1 MSIFI
6 NFCVIIHIRNFKS
19 LYGENYFNFL
29 DLDGLIKLSGPI
41 GAGKTSLAEAI
52 LYGLYGT
59 VKGQNNTS
67 LVAWNMQ
74 SCEVEMNL
82 VSKNKEIHIKRNI
95 HEPLLIEVNGKTLS
109 ASSKR
114 NTQEILEEELFD
126 VPKLA
131 VTRMCIISFNA
142 FSKSLANMNPADTK
156 QFLDDIFGFKLFTDY
171 NNEIVI
177 ERKNQINES
186 TKLNAIYAETQSQ
199 IERLQNKKEQQAKE
213 IKLSIDVDALNI
225 ERAKYVE
232 EGKSYKQ
239 KRSDIEDE
247 QDEKIKE
254 INKEI
259 KEIERKITESTTLG
273 KQEQNYYTTFKS
285 GICPTCGSK
294 IDESHIEK
302 HRQEMMKYADEVKA
316 YKLQKEE
323 LKNKID
329 NIESEYKPKLNEVNS
344 HIQDLIK
351 KINKIDSDIKIYENN
366 LKVIKQNYDD
376 LIKEHQNKLQDI
388 KKKIDSN
395 DIEIGEWNEM
405 NELFTKTL
413 RYNLLDTLIPH
424 INKSIQYYINKLD
437 QPYKVEYDQEFKCH
451 IYVDTFE
458 KEISYSNL
466 STGQK
471 KTLDIAIIFGILQNI
486 ISNVDFNVIFLDELF
501 SNMDSDS
508 RNTML
513 SLIKENFGEEKS
525 VFIMN
530 HAEMQDDLFKH
541 KIRVSLVPK
550 KIQAKKIG
558 DIIVNASKYEQQ
570 W

>member
-1 MSIFI
+1 M
-6 NFCVIIHIRNFKS
+6 IIKDITIRNFKS
-19 LYGENYFNFL
+19 IYGEVYFNFME
-29 DLDGLIKLSGPI
+29 LDGLIKLSGPI
-41 GAGKTSLAEAI
+41 GTGKTTLAEAI
-52 LYGLYGT
+52 LYGLYGV

-67 LVAWNMQ
+67 LVAWNMNE
-74 SCEVEMNL
+74 CEVEINL
-82 VSKNKEIHIKRNI
+82 VSKNKEVHIKRNI
-95 HEPLLIEVNGKTLS
+95 REPLIVEINGKTLS

-114 NTQEILEEELFD
+114 NTQEILEEEIFD

-171 NNEIVI
+171 NNEIII

-186 TKLNAIYAETQSQ
+186 TKLNAIYSETENQ
-199 IERLQNKKEQQAKE
+199 IKRLKEKKESQERE
-213 IKLSIDVDALNI
+213 IKLSVDTNALNS
-225 ERAKYVE
+225 EREEYVKQ
-232 EGKSYKQ
+232 GKELKE
-239 KRSDIEDE
+239 KRSTLEDE
-247 QDEKIKE
+247 QEEKIKE
-254 INKEI
+254 INKQISEI
-259 KEIERKITESTTLG
+259 QNKITEASTLG
-273 KQEQNYYTTFKS
+273 KQEKSYYTTFKS

-302 HRQEMMKYADEVKA
+302 HRLEMLRYADIVNNYNEEKS
-316 YKLQKEE
+316 KLKEQITTIE
-323 LKNKID
+323 DEYEPKI
-329 NIESEYKPKLNEVNS
+329 NEVNLQ
-344 HIQDLIK
+344 IKDLVN
-351 KINKIDSDIKIYENN
+351 KINKIDSDIRVFENN
-366 LKVIKQNYDD
+366 LKVVNANYDD
-376 LIKEHQNKLQDI
+376 LIKEQEQKLI
-388 KKKIDSN
+388 EVKEKIDKN

-424 INKSIQYYINKLD
+424 INKSIQYYIQKLD

-451 IYVDTFE
+451 IYVDTFG
-458 KEISYSNL
+458 KEISYANL

-471 KTLDIAIIFGILQNI
+471 KTLDIAIIFGIFQNI
-486 ISNVDFNVIFLDELF
+486 ITNVDFNVIFLDELF

-513 SLIKENFGEEKS
+513 SLIKENFQENKS

-530 HAEMQDDLFKH
+530 HAEMSDDFFKH

-550 KIQAKKIG
+550 KITVKKLG
-558 DIIVNASKYEQQ
+558 DIVVNASKYEYIKY
-570 W
+570 

>member
-1 MSIFI
+1 M
-6 NFCVIIHIRNFKS
+6 IIKDIKITNFKS
-19 LYGENYFNFL
+19 LYGENYFNFM

-59 VKGQNNTS
+59 IKGQNNTS
-67 LVAWNMQ
+67 LVAWNTQ
-74 SCEVEMNL
+74 ECEVEMNII
-82 VSKNKEIHIKRNI
+82 SKNKEVHIKRNI
-95 HEPLLIEVNGKTLS
+95 KEPLLIEINGKTLS

-114 NTQEILEEELFD
+114 NTQEILEEEIFD

-171 NNEIVI
+171 NNEVVI

-186 TKLNAIYAETQSQ
+186 TKLNAIYTETENQ
-199 IERLQNKKEQQAKE
+199 IERLKEKKEQQERE
-213 IKLSIDVDALNI
+213 IKLSIDTKALDS
-225 ERAKYVE
+225 ERAGYVA
-232 EGKSYKQ
+232 EGKEQ
-239 KRSDIEDE
+239 KEKRNNLEE
-247 QDEKIKE
+247 ERDEKIKE

-259 KEIERKITESTTLG
+259 KEIERKITEASTLG
-273 KQEQNYYTTFKS
+273 KQEQKYYTTFKS

-302 HRQEMMKYADEVKA
+302 HKAAMYEYAKQVDEFK
-316 YKLQKEE
+316 KEKDT
-323 LKNKID
+323 LKSKID
-329 NIESEYKPKLNEVNS
+329 DIEDEYAPKIKEINIK
-344 HIQDLIK
+344 IK
-351 KINKIDSDIKIYENN
+351 ELVDKINKIDSDIRIFENN
-366 LKVIKQNYDD
+366 LKVVNSNYDE
-376 LIKEHQNKLQDI
+376 LIQEHETKLIDI
-388 KKKIDSN
+388 KKKIDHN

-424 INKSIQYYINKLD
+424 INKSIQYYIQKLD

-486 ISNVDFNVIFLDELF
+486 IANVNFNVIFLDELF
-501 SNMDSDS
+501 SNMDAES
-508 RNTML
+508 RNVMIN
-513 SLIKENFGEEKS
+513 LIKENFGEDKS
-525 VFIMN
+525 VFIIN
-530 HAEMQDDLFKH
+530 HAEMMDDPFKH
-541 KIRVSLVPK
+541 KIRVSLVQK
-550 KIQAKKIG
+550 KITVKKLG
-558 DIIVNASKYEQQ
+558 DIVVNASKYMQE

>member
-1 MSIFI
+1 M
-6 NFCVIIHIRNFKS
+6 IIKDIKITNFKS

-29 DLDGLIKLSGPI
+29 DLEGLVKLSGPI

-74 SCEVEMNL
+74 SCEVEMNI
-82 VSKNKEIHIKRNI
+82 VSKNKEIYIKRNI
-95 HEPLLIEVNGKTLS
+95 KEPLIIEVNGKTLS

-171 NNEIVI
+171 NNEIVL
-177 ERKNQINES
+177 ERKNQVNEA
-186 TKLNAIYAETQSQ
+186 TKLNAIYTETENQ
-199 IERLQNKKEQQAKE
+199 IKRLKEKKESQERE
-213 IKLSIDVDALNI
+213 IKLSVDTNALNS
-225 ERAKYVE
+225 EREEYVKQGKELKAK
-232 EGKSYKQ
+232 
-239 KRSDIEDE
+239 RNTLEDE
-247 QDEKIKE
+247 RDDKINDV
-254 INKEI
+254 NKEI
-259 KEIERKITESTTLG
+259 KEIERKITEATTLG
-273 KQEQNYYTTFKS
+273 KQEKSYYNTFKS

-302 HRQEMMKYADEVKA
+302 HRLEMMKYADQVNGYNTEKSALKEKITAITNEYAPQIEVIS
-316 YKLQKEE
+316 QDIKE
-323 LKNKID
+323 L
-329 NIESEYKPKLNEVNS
+329 VN
-344 HIQDLIK
+344 
-351 KINKIDSDIKIYENN
+351 KINKIDSDIKIFENN
-366 LKVIKQNYDD
+366 LKVVNSNYDD
-376 LIKEHQNKLQDI
+376 LIKEQEEKLKEI
-388 KKKIDSN
+388 KEKIDKN

-451 IYVDTFE
+451 IYVDTYG
-458 KEISYSNL
+458 KEIAYSNL

-471 KTLDIAIIFGILQNI
+471 KTLDIAIIFGIFQNI
-486 ISNVDFNVIFLDELF
+486 IANVDFNVIFLDELF

-513 SLIKENFGEEKS
+513 SLIKENFEEDKS

-530 HAEMQDDLFKH
+530 HAEMNDDFFKH

-550 KIQAKKIG
+550 KINIKKIG
-558 DIIVNASKYEQQ
+558 DIVVNASKYEQIF
-570 W
+570 

>member
-1 MSIFI
+1 M
-6 NFCVIIHIRNFKS
+6 IIKDIKITNFKS

-29 DLDGLIKLSGPI
+29 DLEGLVKLSGPI

-74 SCEVEMNL
+74 SCEVEMNI
-82 VSKNKEIHIKRNI
+82 VSKNKEIYIKRNI
-95 HEPLLIEVNGKTLS
+95 KEPLIIEVNGKTLS

-171 NNEIVI
+171 NNEIVL
-177 ERKNQINES
+177 ERKNQVNEA
-186 TKLNAIYAETQSQ
+186 TKLNAIYTETENQ
-199 IERLQNKKEQQAKE
+199 IKRLKEKKESQERE
-213 IKLSIDVDALNI
+213 IKLSVDTNALNS
-225 ERAKYVE
+225 EREEYVKKGKELKAK
-232 EGKSYKQ
+232 
-239 KRSDIEDE
+239 RNTLEDE
-247 QDEKIKE
+247 RDDKINDV
-254 INKEI
+254 NKEI
-259 KEIERKITESTTLG
+259 KEIERKITEATTLG
-273 KQEQNYYTTFKS
+273 KQEKSYYNTFKS

-302 HRQEMMKYADEVKA
+302 HRLEMMKYADQVNGYNTEKSALKEKITTITNEYAPQIEVIS
-316 YKLQKEE
+316 QDIKE
-323 LKNKID
+323 L
-329 NIESEYKPKLNEVNS
+329 VN
-344 HIQDLIK
+344 
-351 KINKIDSDIKIYENN
+351 KINKIDSDIKIFENN
-366 LKVIKQNYDD
+366 LKVVNSNYDD
-376 LIKEHQNKLQDI
+376 LIKEQEEKLKEI
-388 KKKIDSN
+388 KEKIDKN

-451 IYVDTFE
+451 IYVDTYG
-458 KEISYSNL
+458 KEIAYSNL

-471 KTLDIAIIFGILQNI
+471 KTLDIAIIFGIFQNI
-486 ISNVDFNVIFLDELF
+486 IANVDFNVIFLDELF

-513 SLIKENFGEEKS
+513 SLIKENFEEDKS

-530 HAEMQDDLFKH
+530 HAEMNDDFFKH

-550 KIQAKKIG
+550 KINIKKIG
-558 DIIVNASKYEQQ
+558 DIVVNASKYEQIF
-570 W
+570 

>member
-1 MSIFI
+1 M
-6 NFCVIIHIRNFKS
+6 IIKDITIRNFKS
-19 LYGENYFNFL
+19 IYGEVYFNFME
-29 DLDGLIKLSGPI
+29 LDGLIKLSGPI
-41 GAGKTSLAEAI
+41 GTGKTTLAEAI
-52 LYGLYGT
+52 LYGLYGV

-67 LVAWNMQ
+67 LIAWNMNE
-74 SCEVEMNL
+74 CEVEINL
-82 VSKNKEIHIKRNI
+82 VSKNKEVHIKRNI
-95 HEPLLIEVNGKTLS
+95 REPLIVEINGKTLS

-114 NTQEILEEELFD
+114 NTQEILEEEIFD

-186 TKLNAIYAETQSQ
+186 TKLNAIYSETENQ
-199 IERLQNKKEQQAKE
+199 IKRLKEKKESQERE
-213 IKLSIDVDALNI
+213 IKLSVDTNALNS
-225 ERAKYVE
+225 EREEYVKQ
-232 EGKSYKQ
+232 GKELKE
-239 KRSDIEDE
+239 KRSTLEDE
-247 QDEKIKE
+247 QEEKIKQ
-254 INKEI
+254 INKQISEI
-259 KEIERKITESTTLG
+259 QNKITEASTLG
-273 KQEQNYYTTFKS
+273 KQEKSYYTTFKS

-302 HRQEMMKYADEVKA
+302 HRLEMLRYADIVNNYNEEKS
-316 YKLQKEE
+316 KLKEQINTIE
-323 LKNKID
+323 EEYEPKI
-329 NIESEYKPKLNEVNS
+329 NEVNLK
-344 HIQDLIK
+344 IKDLVN
-351 KINKIDSDIKIYENN
+351 KINKIDSDIRVFENN
-366 LKVIKQNYDD
+366 LKVVNANYDD
-376 LIKEHQNKLQDI
+376 LIKEQEQKLI
-388 KKKIDSN
+388 EVKEKIDKN

-424 INKSIQYYINKLD
+424 INKSIQYYIQKLD

-451 IYVDTFE
+451 IYVDTFG
-458 KEISYSNL
+458 KEISYANL

-471 KTLDIAIIFGILQNI
+471 KTLDIAIIFGIFQNI
-486 ISNVDFNVIFLDELF
+486 ITNVDFNVIFLDELF

-513 SLIKENFGEEKS
+513 SLIKENFQENKS

-530 HAEMQDDLFKH
+530 HAEMSDDFFKH

-550 KIQAKKIG
+550 KITVKKLG
-558 DIIVNASKYEQQ
+558 DIVVNASKYEYIKY
-570 W
+570 

>member
-1 MSIFI
+1 M
-6 NFCVIIHIRNFKS
+6 IIKDITIRNFKS
-19 LYGENYFNFL
+19 IYGEVYFNFME
-29 DLDGLIKLSGPI
+29 LDGLIKLSGPI
-41 GAGKTSLAEAI
+41 GTGKTTLAEAI
-52 LYGLYGT
+52 LYGLYGV

-67 LVAWNMQ
+67 LVAWNMNE
-74 SCEVEMNL
+74 CEVEINL
-82 VSKNKEIHIKRNI
+82 VSKNKEVHIKRNI
-95 HEPLLIEVNGKTLS
+95 REPLIVEINGKTLS

-114 NTQEILEEELFD
+114 NTQEILEEEIFD

-186 TKLNAIYAETQSQ
+186 TKLNAIYSETENQ
-199 IERLQNKKEQQAKE
+199 IKRLKEKKESQERE
-213 IKLSIDVDALNI
+213 IKLSVDTNALNS
-225 ERAKYVE
+225 EREEYVKQ
-232 EGKSYKQ
+232 GKELKE
-239 KRSDIEDE
+239 KRSTLEDE
-247 QDEKIKE
+247 QEEKIKE
-254 INKEI
+254 INKQISEI
-259 KEIERKITESTTLG
+259 QNKITEASTLG
-273 KQEQNYYTTFKS
+273 KQEKSYYTTFKS

-302 HRQEMMKYADEVKA
+302 HRLEMLRYADIVNNYNEEKS
-316 YKLQKEE
+316 KLKEQITTIE
-323 LKNKID
+323 EEYEPKI
-329 NIESEYKPKLNEVNS
+329 NEVNLK
-344 HIQDLIK
+344 IKDLVN
-351 KINKIDSDIKIYENN
+351 KINKIDSDIRVFENN
-366 LKVIKQNYDD
+366 LKVVNANYDD
-376 LIKEHQNKLQDI
+376 LIKEQEQKLI
-388 KKKIDSN
+388 EVKEKIDKN

-424 INKSIQYYINKLD
+424 INKSIQYYIQKLD

-451 IYVDTFE
+451 IYVDTFG
-458 KEISYSNL
+458 KEISYANL

-471 KTLDIAIIFGILQNI
+471 KTLDIAIIFGIFQNI
-486 ISNVDFNVIFLDELF
+486 ITNVDFNVIFLDELF

-513 SLIKENFGEEKS
+513 SLIKENFQENKS

-530 HAEMQDDLFKH
+530 HAEMSDDFFKH

-550 KIQAKKIG
+550 KITVKKLG
-558 DIIVNASKYEQQ
+558 DIVVNASKYEYIKY
-570 W
+570 